1 MHVSVFIHRRVTTG
15 LAVTLGRLFLQLHGW
30 LADAT
35 STKRNNLGI
44 ASATSTKGLAVLR
57 SEFGSPKINPNLF
70 NNRATVG
77 CKR

>member
-15 LAVTLGRLFLQLHGW
+15 LAVTLGRLFLQLHQGW

-44 ASATSTKGLAVLR
+44 ASATSTKGLAVL
-57 SEFGSPKINPNLF
+57 KI
-70 NNRATVG
+70 RIW
-77 CKR
+77 